1 VRLSAGESEDG
12 MNEQLSVCVGCKY
25 ATWSKTASG
34 RRHPSGSGRCLY
46 EFPETP
52 LPLWLANSYATY
64 ARTQPRTVREALT
77 GHRAI
82 FYKATV
88 VRECPAREGA

>member
-1 VRLSAGESEDG
+1 
-12 MNEQLSVCVGCKY
+12 
-25 ATWSKTASG
+25 
-34 RRHPSGSGRCLY
+34 
-46 EFPETP
+46 
-52 LPLWLANSYATY
+52 LANSYATY